1 MATKKEQT
9 FEEAL
14 KELEEI
20 VVALE
25 SGTATLEESLNM
37 YQRGIELSK
46 LCETKLKTA
55 EDKMAKVVDE
65 EGNEA
70 PLDVEGE

>member
-20 VVALE
+20 VAALE
-25 SGTATLEESLNM
+25 SGSATLEESLNM
-37 YQRGIELSK
+37 YQRGIELAK

>member
-20 VVALE
+20 VAALE
-25 SGTATLEESLNM
+25 SGTATLEESLNI
-37 YQRGIELSK
+37 YQRGIELTK

-55 EDKMAKVVDE
+55 EEKMAKVVDE
-65 EGNEA
+65 DGNEA

>member
-1 MATKKEQT
+1 MAKKELT

-20 VVALE
+20 VAALE
-25 SGTATLEESLNM
+25 NGSAALEESLDM

-46 LCETKLKTA
+46 LCETKLKSA
-55 EDKMAKVVDE
+55 EEKMAKVVDE
-65 EGNEA
+65 AGEEK
-70 PLDVEGE
+70 PLDEAEGE